1 MKSLAIFLFPG
12 VQTLDLFGPVELL
25 GGFEDRIAMTL
36 VAETPAPVVTRH
48 GQRIVPEKTIEDGT
62 QYDMLLIPG
71 GDRAISAGRR
81 PAATK
86 WIAATCE
93 TAELIMTVCTGS
105 ILLAM
110 TGVLDGRQ
118 ATTNKQDFRD
128 TIPLGPSVD
137 WVEEARWVRDGNIYT
152 SSGVSAG
159 MDMTLAVLA
168 KLFGQREAEE
178 LADGIEYQWHKDPK
192 WDPFAAKAGLGVS

>member
-1 MKSLAIFLFPG
+1 
-12 VQTLDLFGPVELL
+12 
-25 GGFEDRIAMTL
+25 
-36 VAETPAPVVTRH
+36 
-48 GQRIVPEKTIEDGT
+48 
-62 QYDMLLIPG
+62 
-71 GDRAISAGRR
+71 
-81 PAATK
+81 
-86 WIAATCE
+86 
-93 TAELIMTVCTGS
+93 MTVCTGS

-110 TGVLDGRQ
+110 TGALDGRQ
-118 ATTNKQDFRD
+118 ATTNKQDFRV